1 MNKSTKRNIAIGATI
16 IATTAVTSVVQAEET
31 TVSQPHTETPATVSS
46 IDHTADVTKEAVDTA
61 KEQADVAAKT
71 VTEQEK
77 VVSAAD
83 QKAKEA
89 EAAEKTA
96 AATYE
101 KTKEAAEKATPE
113 NIAKAEDA
121 IKTKEASVKSAEERV
136 KVAEEGVKSA
146 ETAEVESEKTYEEA
160 TKKVEDEK
168 VKVALA
174 KEEVKRAEQA
184 LNETTLT
191 KAQETVT
198 IAGNKLKDAESTH
211 KAAQEELTR
220 AKDFDASRQAKID
233 ETKSAL
239 DKERTEKNVPALE
252 QGLADAKANVEAKE
266 KALAETKA
274 KAGVAQAEVDKAQ
287 KALDD
292 ANAAYQAKVAKL
304 KQDEALRKIVIP
316 AEYAKH
322 DIEDYDWF
330 IAHQDEF
337 MKLQPE
343 IDWYTYNQT
352 ALGTNNDKV
361 DLANLTSAQRKEIAE
376 FVSQMLNDL
385 NQQYWSQREPGKTIT
400 PIQLTVG
407 GQEFADAIAQ
417 GYSKFYADNGGTPD
431 KFNFNKNWGHQYS
444 LLHQY
449 RASESLGG
457 LLPESHKDM
466 GGYTMFNLKQDIA
479 SGIRQMMFVDGDQ
492 ANGHA
497 THLISLHGTGIG
509 IGVSSGAV
517 HILSTS
523 RAMNEDK
530 ADYISTDAEYK
541 ASLTSSVEKEEQA
554 LQAAKAKKA
563 TADLAVKSAEND
575 LASAKS
581 AQVDAQTKLNAAQNA
596 IAKAQK
602 AYDDALAVKEQTPAA
617 QAKVAETAK
626 ALETAKAELATAQS
640 NLANLQQVR
649 AQRESELKDAKAKLV
664 AQEEDLKL
672 ALKTAIDAE
681 NDLKAKGLATTE
693 AKAQVERA
701 KQAVKSAEQAVQDAK
716 DYLELLKNAPTK
728 LAEAEKA
735 LTEAKAKTAEAKATL
750 ETEIAKLEALKLKAK
765 VAQEDYTRIFEA
777 YQKLVKAKQL
787 EETIRREQERIKH
800 EEETRRNEPV
810 RHESTENKVMK
821 ATTPTPTATTGAN
834 APVEFQVK
842 QANTKELPS
851 TGETTSA
858 LGLIGVAMATL
869 GLAGLKRKRESR

>member
-1 MNKSTKRNIAIGATI
+1 MNKSTKRSIAIGATI
-16 IATTAVTSVVQAEET
+16 IAATAVTSVVQAEET
-31 TVSQPHTETPATVSS
+31 TVAQPHTETPATVSN
-46 IDHTADVTKEAVDTA
+46 IDHTAEVTKEAVDTA
-61 KEQADVAAKT
+61 KEQADAATKT
-71 VTEQEK
+71 VTEQEN
-77 VVSAAD
+77 VVSVAD

-96 AATYE
+96 AATYA
-101 KTKEAAEKATPE
+101 KTKEAAKEATPE
-113 NIAKAEDA
+113 NIAKAE
-121 IKTKEASVKSAEERV
+121 ESVKT
-136 KVAEEGVKSA
+136 AEEGVKSA
-146 ETAEVESEKTYEEA
+146 ETAEAESEKTYEEA
-160 TKKVEDEK
+160 TKKVDDEK
-168 VKVALA
+168 AKVALA
-174 KEEVKRAEQA
+174 KEEVKRVEQA

-191 KAQETVT
+191 RAQETVT
-198 IAGNKLKDAESTH
+198 IAGNKLKDAESVN
-211 KAAQEELTR
+211 KAAQDELTR

-274 KAGVAQAEVDKAQ
+274 KAGVAQSEVDKAQ
-287 KALDD
+287 KALDA
-292 ANAAYQAKVAKL
+292 ANAAYQEKVAKL
-304 KQDEALRKIVIP
+304 QQDEALRKIVVP

-322 DIEDYDWF
+322 DIKDYDWF

-343 IDWYTYNQT
+343 IDWDAYNQT
-352 ALGTNNDKV
+352 ALGTNKEPV

-407 GQEFADAIAQ
+407 GQEFADNIAQ
-417 GYSKFYADNGGTPD
+417 KYTEFYHNNGGTPEIVPT
-431 KFNFNKNWGHQYS
+431 NFTHLFDVLIKYS
-444 LLHQY
+444 A
-449 RASESLGG
+449 RESLGQ
-457 LLPESHKDM
+457 LLPEWHKENM
-466 GGYTMFNLKQDIA
+466 GGYKMLNLKQDIA
-479 SGIRQMMFVDGDQ
+479 NVIRKMMFVDGDQ
-492 ANGHA
+492 ANAH
-497 THLISLHGTGIG
+497 TDHLISLEGTGVG
-509 IGVSSGAV
+509 FSVSSGSL
-517 HILSTS
+517 HILSTN
-523 RAMNEDK
+523 RPTNQDK
-530 ADYISTDAEYK
+530 GDYISTDAEYK

-554 LQAAKAKKA
+554 LQVAKAKKA
-563 TADLAVKSAEND
+563 TADQAVKSAEND

-626 ALETAKAELATAQS
+626 ALEAAKAELATAQS
-640 NLANLQQVR
+640 NLTNLQQVR
-649 AQRESELKDAKAKLV
+649 AQRESELKDAKAKLI
-664 AQEEDLKL
+664 AQEE
-672 ALKTAIDAE
+672 ALKKALQAALDAE

-716 DYLELLKNAPTK
+716 DYLELLKNAPVK

-765 VAQEDYTRIFEA
+765 ASQEDYTRVFEA

-821 ATTPTPTATTGAN
+821 TTIPTVTVTPGAITPATP
-834 APVEFQVK
+834 QVKQTK

-858 LGLIGVAMATL
+858 LGLMGLAMAAL
-869 GLAGLKRKRESR
+869 GFVGLKRKRESR